1 VIGPNGAG
9 KTTLFNA
16 ISRLVSLRA
25 GDIRIAGT
33 SVRDRAIHEMVQIGV
48 ARTFQHLGVFPSLSV
63 HENIALGGM
72 GRRSGAILPD
82 ILALPAARAERRR
95 LAERAR
101 EIADLCGLTPYIDRP
116 AEGLPFGVQKR
127 VEIARAVASSP
138 KLLLLDEPAGGLNHR
153 ETEDFL
159 ATVLTLKETFRLT
172 VVMIEHHLG
181 LVMKAC
187 THVVVLNFGR
197 LIAEGRPEEVRANN
211 DVIAAYIGRGR

>member
-25 GDIRIAGT
+25 GDIRVAGT
-33 SVRDRAIHEMVQIGV
+33 SVRDRPVHDIVRIGV

-63 HENIALGGM
+63 RDNIALGATS
-72 GRRSGAILPD
+72 RRGAAILPD

-95 LAERAR
+95 LVDRAC
-101 EIADLCGLTPYIDRP
+101 EVADLCGLSSYLDRP
-116 AEGLPFGVQKR
+116 ADGLPFGVQKR
-127 VEIARAVASSP
+127 VEIARAVASNP

-153 ETEDFL
+153 EIEDFL
-159 ATVLTLKETFRLT
+159 ATVVKLRETFRLT

-211 DVIAAYIGRGR
+211 DVVAAYIGRGR